1 MKPDKKSPN
10 LNVLGII
17 TGQGLVII
25 HDLSL
30 DKSFFSTWH
39 INPTPYSIV
48 ISIGTVIFLL
58 KVSEE
63 LRQQIKTNNRNNKMI
78 KGGDHALIEQIN
90 NGELTNKE
98 KYDLMLLLYTT
109 TNSIREENSPV
120 SGKKTTEPTAPKKGK
135 WFGGILKL
143 IGFSSK

>member
-30 DKSFFSTWH
+30 DKSFFTTWH

-98 KYDLMLLLYTT
+98 KYDLMYTIVYYDQQHSRRKLSSLWKKD
-109 TNSIREENSPV
+109 NRAYSSQEREMVRWNP
-120 SGKKTTEPTAPKKGK
+120 KTY
-135 WFGGILKL
+135 WIQL
-143 IGFSSK
+143 